1 MSGEAGTPSLID
13 LNKMLGCKLG
23 ELCLCLDVCAKEG
36 GGEGGATLI
45 SQYSYCGIHRRGQRT
60 VAQLSSSL
68 SLSLSLSHL
77 LRHVTFAKAT
87 QWKAARSECDK
98 ATGLVATFCLPS
110 FVLLHLLLPLL
121 LPLLPLT
128 RRDNNTHSL
137 IHRFSH
143 SFASLTSIQ
152 SCAFYII
159 MTKSSASLALSPTP
173 APFPAPSPLSSVT
186 ASVFSVG
193 LFFSFSSG
201 YGFFSFLLFCS
212 SALHTFALINQ
223 HFQFMALV

>member
-1 MSGEAGTPSLID
+1 MYVQ
-13 LNKMLGCKLG
+13 KLW
-23 ELCLCLDVCAKEG
+23 EKREG
-36 GGEGGATLI
+36 MDGGATLI

-98 ATGLVATFCLPS
+98 ATGLVATFCLPA
-110 FVLLHLLLPLL
+110 FILLPLL

-159 MTKSSASLALSPTP
+159 ITKSSSSLALSPTP